1 MTMTMR
7 SMKRTVALILGLTC
21 CRSPSDAPA
30 AAEGCTVIERSPTT
44 VIARCGA
51 MQLTVSELK
60 AAANDDTFAEQFALF
75 EHQLTGGVTRRD
87 RITADGKTFETMV
100 RESNDGS
107 WRGEM
112 RLGPCDR
119 GTRVIT
125 CGGRTGKDSG
135 RCAGL
140 FEAAMTQGLDVMPRR
155 LHAADAVG
163 P

>member
-1 MTMTMR
+1 MR
-7 SMKRTVALILGLTC
+7 ACAIFLVLGLSA
-21 CRSPSDAPA
+21 CRSTSDAPSP
-30 AAEGCTVIERSPTT
+30 AEGCVVVERSPTT

-51 MQLTVSELK
+51 MQLTVSEIK
-60 AAANDDTFAEQFALF
+60 ATPNADTFAEQFALF

-125 CGGRTGKDSG
+125 CGGRMGKDSG

-140 FEAAMTQGLDVMPRR
+140 LEAAMTQGLDVMPRR
-155 LHAADAVG
+155 SHAADAGV